1 MQMHCT
7 SLRGGATTRDGA
19 TTTPQG
25 GANARR
31 LHHSWWR
38 SVGRR
43 LPLPP
48 HALRRAGE
56 LRRAAASCGELWLA
70 AASCG
75 ELGWAG
81 RTLTSLHLSRPAF
94 LQRALPRSTWYWLRV
109 TPMTLEPVNLP
120 MLRLR
125 RRFASGWS
133 GAGGRSGTRR
143 KARGVRRGG
152 FERALAR
159 GGFERALAHSGPPMP
174 QPQSSTRSDSCR
186 VEVVPGGACMLSV
199 SARVERRSGANLEAK
214 LERQVVLVPRDRG
227 LERLRRELVRKVERL
242 RTEAARGPAGVA
254 GVAGVA
260 VVAWCVVCVWTGC
273 CGRS

>member
-1 MQMHCT
+1 MHCT
-7 SLRGGATTRDGA
+7 SLRGGATIRDGA

-25 GANARR
+25 AVTARR

-43 LPLPP
+43 SPPPP
-48 HALRRAGE
+48 HA
-56 LRRAAASCGELWLA
+56 LRRAAASCGELWRAAASCGELRRA

-120 MLRLR
+120 MLRLW
-125 RRFASGWS
+125 RRFASGRS

-143 KARGVRRGG
+143 KARGVR
-152 FERALAR
+152 R

-186 VEVVPGGACMLSV
+186 VEVVPRGACMLSV
-199 SARVERRSGANLEAK
+199 SARVR
-214 LERQVVLVPRDRG
+214 
-227 LERLRRELVRKVERL
+227 VRV
-242 RTEAARGPAGVA
+242 
-254 GVAGVA
+254 
-260 VVAWCVVCVWTGC
+260 
-273 CGRS
+273 S

>member
-1 MQMHCT
+1 MQMQMHCT
-7 SLRGGATTRDGA
+7 SLRGGATIRDGA

-48 HALRRAGE
+48 HALRRAAASCGE
-56 LRRAAASCGELWLA
+56 LWRAAASCGELRRA

-152 FERALAR
+152 FERALA
-159 GGFERALAHSGPPMP
+159 HSGPPMP

-186 VEVVPGGACMLSV
+186 VEVVPRGACMLSV
-199 SARVERRSGANLEAK
+199 SARVR
-214 LERQVVLVPRDRG
+214 
-227 LERLRRELVRKVERL
+227 VRV
-242 RTEAARGPAGVA
+242 
-254 GVAGVA
+254 
-260 VVAWCVVCVWTGC
+260 
-273 CGRS
+273 S